1 MYFQLIYKT
10 IIQLIVENSLYKHG
24 PIIPLRGYGW
34 TQNFY
39 RFLLIALDVFVAVD
53 IVVGFIVEDF
63 FKMLKFI
70 DGRVTDILVVVDM
83 AVGVVYIEIVNI
95 V

>member
-1 MYFQLIYKT
+1 M
-10 IIQLIVENSLYKHG
+10 YKHG
-24 PIIPLRGYGW
+24 PIFPLRGYGW

-63 FKMLKFI
+63 L
-70 DGRVTDILVVVDM
+70 D
-83 AVGVVYIEIVNI
+83 AEIY
-95 V
+95 

>member
-1 MYFQLIYKT
+1 M
-10 IIQLIVENSLYKHG
+10 
-24 PIIPLRGYGW
+24 
-34 TQNFY
+34 
-39 RFLLIALDVFVAVD
+39 IALGVFVAVD

-83 AVGVVYIEIVNI
+83 AVVVVYVANVNI
-95 V
+95 VEAQLLRELLLEYSGKIPDCAIVDGSWL

>member
-1 MYFQLIYKT
+1 M
-10 IIQLIVENSLYKHG
+10 
-24 PIIPLRGYGW
+24 
-34 TQNFY
+34 
-39 RFLLIALDVFVAVD
+39 IALDVFVAVD

-70 DGRVTDILVVVDM
+70 DGRVTDILVVIDM